1 MQLNLYKTTTYAT
14 TTTSGWHYN
23 SFSILPEELQPRN
36 SILVREN
43 LTQEEISF
51 LEECQIVPK
60 RIFSIEDLIELKK
73 QMGLEQ

>member
-23 SFSILPEELQPRN
+23 SFSIQPRN